1 MKSLLTTHQS
11 INEEQLELNR
21 ARRVWQY
28 FSVTIIAWTSFAFIF
43 PLLGYPEVLPH
54 HFITLSCFGLVYLWF
69 RGDDISS
76 RERTTWFTHCFI
88 GIHAISIFFIALAS
102 PDLESTL
109 CALPFGTT
117 IAFLL
122 LGRREAIS
130 WLVISIL
137 AYITYPLITRGLT
150 ASLPPSP
157 IFIDGVVK
165 TGGAIVVFICL
176 CQFEMLYKHRS
187 ADLIK
192 LSRDLEELAT
202 TDALTGL
209 PNRLW
214 LNKEIAD
221 AVDEALLSDRK
232 IALLV
237 LDMDGFKK
245 INDTLGHTIG
255 DEALSEVATR
265 LKRVCTS
272 NTTVARLGGDEFCIV
287 IRDVADREH
296 AAELGMQLHAK
307 LCEPYQF
314 ASVTSHLGVSIGV
327 AFFPDD
333 AITPEVL
340 LTYADTAMYHAKEN
354 HLSLSFYEPEQ
365 TAKAVE
371 YCKVQEK
378 LSNAI
383 KQDEFFLVYQPQIDI
398 RSGKVIG
405 AEALLRWKH
414 EGKIIPPFEFIP
426 HLESSRRITEVTA
439 WILNKVCEQIV
450 QWDADG
456 LQMKVAVNIS
466 AVDFHSAEFV
476 DVVNSAIERTQVDAS
491 LLELE
496 VTEGVLI
503 EDVGT
508 VAEKMRCLKKAGLT
522 VSIDD
527 FGTGYSSLAYIRS
540 LPIDKL
546 KIDREFV
553 KGIPEQDDGTIAS
566 SIILLA
572 KSLDFEVLAEGVETE
587 AQLEYLRE
595 RECEQYQGYLACRP
609 VSATELQ
616 EYAVGTNSL
625 SPSVS

>member
-383 KQDEFFLVYQPQIDI
+383 KQDEFFLV
-398 RSGKVIG
+398 
-405 AEALLRWKH
+405 L
-414 EGKIIPPFEFIP
+414 
-426 HLESSRRITEVTA
+426 
-439 WILNKVCEQIV
+439 
-450 QWDADG
+450 
-456 LQMKVAVNIS
+456 
-466 AVDFHSAEFV
+466 
-476 DVVNSAIERTQVDAS
+476 S
-491 LLELE
+491 L
-496 VTEGVLI
+496 I
-503 EDVGT
+503 H
-508 VAEKMRCLKKAGLT
+508 
-522 VSIDD
+522 I
-527 FGTGYSSLAYIRS
+527 
-540 LPIDKL
+540 
-546 KIDREFV
+546 
-553 KGIPEQDDGTIAS
+553 
-566 SIILLA
+566 
-572 KSLDFEVLAEGVETE
+572 
-587 AQLEYLRE
+587 
-595 RECEQYQGYLACRP
+595 
-609 VSATELQ
+609 
-616 EYAVGTNSL
+616 
-625 SPSVS
+625 